1 MVTVQRL
8 VGPLRLLLGVAFV
21 VLLSAQLR
29 ALPASYDDWVRT
41 SPDSAAPAWLLT
53 VAVLVLLSAQVV
65 VVCTWKLLAMVRSD
79 RIFTDGS
86 FVWVD
91 TILGAIAAACVL
103 LLIGFLY
110 AAAPGRPP
118 GSTAAVLLMLM
129 FVAAGI
135 AGLLMVVMRALLRR
149 ATSLSTEL
157 EAVV

>member
-1 MVTVQRL
+1 MTIVQRL

-21 VLLSAQLR
+21 VLLAAQLR
-29 ALPASYDDWVRT
+29 ALPALYDEWVRA
-41 SPDSAAPAWLLT
+41 SPASAAPAWFLT

-65 VVCTWKLLAMVRSD
+65 VVCIWKLLAMVRSGH
-79 RIFTDGS
+79 IFTDGS

-91 TILGAIAAACVL
+91 TILGAIAGACVL
-103 LLIGFLY
+103 LLATFLY
-110 AAAPGRPP
+110 AAAPGRAP
-118 GSTAAVLLMLM
+118 GATAAVLLLLV

-135 AGLLMVVMRALLRR
+135 AGLLMLVMRALLRQ